1 MHSHKLRT
9 DRAPIDDGIHAIPH
23 GLDAIIAISS
33 IRLALLP
40 FQSLFT
46 HKRFT
51 RVQCIATPT
60 KAVQSPTPISIEFAM
75 STGRESRIHT
85 RWPSDALIAAHQ
97 RCYAFAIALPHSIF
111 HTQQYSIHRFAES
124 CHSSN
129 LHSTLL
135 YPTFNYIEPYYILH
149 THQYHSHPH
158 FHSASPTCRFNPTS
172 FQGLSLHSSS
182 IHSTNHFFSQIN
194 SYFTL
199 GLRGW
204 AKTKVFKYNTTTLT
218 KNLPILL
225 LSLSLSLH
233 FSQHLSLSFP
243 FSLSNYLSF
252 THFYL
257 SPISYTRIHSPFPI
271 HYNHSLFYS
280 QATHKSN
287 AHHEHHSSPVKR
299 FHLCETLPSV

>member
-1 MHSHKLRT
+1 
-9 DRAPIDDGIHAIPH
+9 
-23 GLDAIIAISS
+23 
-33 IRLALLP
+33 
-40 FQSLFT
+40 
-46 HKRFT
+46 
-51 RVQCIATPT
+51 
-60 KAVQSPTPISIEFAM
+60 M
-75 STGRESRIHT
+75 STGRYTRIHT
-85 RWPSDALIAAHQ
+85 RWPSDALIPAHPS
-97 RCYAFAIALPHSIF
+97 RSAFAIALPHSIF
-111 HTQQYSIHRFAES
+111 HTQQHSIHGFVES

-129 LHSTLL
+129 LHSTSLH
-135 YPTFNYIEPYYILH
+135 PTSNYINAYYTLH
-149 THQYHSHPH
+149 THQRCLKPH

-218 KNLPILL
+218 LFPPILL

>member
-1 MHSHKLRT
+1 M
-9 DRAPIDDGIHAIPH
+9 A
-23 GLDAIIAISS
+23 
-33 IRLALLP
+33 
-40 FQSLFT
+40 
-46 HKRFT
+46 
-51 RVQCIATPT
+51 
-60 KAVQSPTPISIEFAM
+60 TPISIEFAM
-75 STGRESRIHT
+75 RPGRYTRIHT
-85 RWPSDALIAAHQ
+85 RWPSDPLIPPHQ
-97 RCYAFAIALPHSIF
+97 RCYTFAIALPHSIF
-111 HTQQYSIHRFAES
+111 HTQQDFIHRFAES
-124 CHSSN
+124 CDSNN
-129 LHSTLL
+129 LHSTSLH
-135 YPTFNYIEPYYILH
+135 PTSNYINAYYTLH
-149 THQYHSHPH
+149 THQMSIKPH
-158 FHSASPTCRFNPTS
+158 FRSASPTSRFNPTS

-204 AKTKVFKYNTTTLT
+204 AKRKGFKYNTMSLP

-257 SPISYTRIHSPFPI
+257 SAISYTCFRSPFSI

-287 AHHEHHSSPVKR
+287 THHEHHSIPVIR
-299 FHLCETLPSV
+299 FH

>member
-1 MHSHKLRT
+1 M
-9 DRAPIDDGIHAIPH
+9 
-23 GLDAIIAISS
+23 
-33 IRLALLP
+33 
-40 FQSLFT
+40 
-46 HKRFT
+46 
-51 RVQCIATPT
+51 CI
-60 KAVQSPTPISIEFAM
+60 
-75 STGRESRIHT
+75 GRESRIHN
-85 RWPSDALIAAHQ
+85 RHHSDALIPAHPS
-97 RCYAFAIALPHSIF
+97 RNAFAIALTHSTIY
-111 HTQQYSIHRFAES
+111 TQQHSIHRFAES

-135 YPTFNYIEPYYILH
+135 YSTFNYIDRYYNLH

-158 FHSASPTCRFNPTS
+158 FHSASPTSRFNPTS

-204 AKTKVFKYNTTTLT
+204 AKTKVFKYNTRSLT

-225 LSLSLSLH
+225 QSLSLLH
-233 FSQHLSLSFP
+233 PFSQHLSLSFP